1 MKTLIFSRLAF
12 DTWWTAYVLIKV
24 VIDCVELLIVVLG
37 RQVLIPNVGFYDFR
51 EILRYV
57 LLNLL
62 KTLLIVDH
70 ALQLFYSL

>member
-1 MKTLIFSRLAF
+1 M
-12 DTWWTAYVLIKV
+12 LIKV